1 MGDIR
6 DTIYGGF
13 CQNAPGNMAYGN
25 YNYQLPPGA
34 LLNNVTAPLPFYNG
48 NEQVQNQLIDNNLLI
63 DINARLNN
71 LENRVKTIEQNLQNS
86 SNSYQDDN
94 SMYML

>member
-1 MGDIR
+1 MGEIR
-6 DTIYGGF
+6 DMMYGGF
-13 CQNAPGNMAYGN
+13 CQNTPGAMAYGN

-34 LLNNVTAPLPFYNG
+34 LLNNNMMMGPNLNG
-48 NEQVQNQLIDNNLLI
+48 FSDQNQMYDNNPLI

-71 LENRVKTIEQNLQNS
+71 LENKVKTIEQKIQSNS
-86 SNSYQDDN
+86 SGYQDDN